1 MVNENILIVEKFPEI
16 ICYIFIVSSYLIL
29 TIRANF
35 FNFFYLIVF
44 CSNYYMYLFHEKIKI
59 KSPYTFMIILV
70 NILLYINFDFF
81 SLFLLIISILS
92 FLSSYFIKNRKEE
105 NINISN
111 NENINLNNNRR
122 VNKTEKI
129 SVLNILPLFA
139 LLFQI
144 KAYECLEI
152 SIICFFIL
160 IDILL
165 YSKWPRYLKQLI
177 AYIFFGIIIKCIDLH
192 YFGNVNYNE
201 KGIWINIYYYLFI
214 LILNF

>member
-1 MVNENILIVEKFPEI
+1 
-16 ICYIFIVSSYLIL
+16 
-29 TIRANF
+29 
-35 FNFFYLIVF
+35 
-44 CSNYYMYLFHEKIKI
+44 MYLFHEKIKI

-81 SLFLLIISILS
+81 SLFLLFISILS

-129 SVLNILPLFA
+129 SVLNLLSLFA

-144 KAYECLEI
+144 KSYECLEI

-165 YSKWPRYLKQLI
+165 YSKWPKYLKQLI
-177 AYIFFGIIIKCIDLH
+177 AYIFCGIIIKCIDLY
-192 YFGNVNYNE
+192 YFRNVNYNE

>member
-1 MVNENILIVEKFPEI
+1 
-16 ICYIFIVSSYLIL
+16 
-29 TIRANF
+29 
-35 FNFFYLIVF
+35 
-44 CSNYYMYLFHEKIKI
+44 
-59 KSPYTFMIILV
+59 MIILV

-81 SLFLLIISILS
+81 SLFLLFISILS

-105 NINISN
+105 NIKISN

-122 VNKTEKI
+122 VNKTEKNDTEKI

-139 LLFQI
+139 FLFQI

-165 YSKWPRYLKQLI
+165 YSKWQKYLKQLI
-177 AYIFFGIIIKCIDLH
+177 AYIFF
-192 YFGNVNYNE
+192 
-201 KGIWINIYYYLFI
+201 
-214 LILNF
+214 

>member
-1 MVNENILIVEKFPEI
+1 
-16 ICYIFIVSSYLIL
+16 
-29 TIRANF
+29 
-35 FNFFYLIVF
+35 
-44 CSNYYMYLFHEKIKI
+44 
-59 KSPYTFMIILV
+59 MIILV

-81 SLFLLIISILS
+81 SLFLLFISILS

-122 VNKTEKI
+122 VNKTEKNKTEKI

-139 LLFQI
+139 LFFQI

-152 SIICFFIL
+152 SIICFLIL

-165 YSKWPRYLKQLI
+165 YSKWPKYLKQLI
-177 AYIFFGIIIKCIDLH
+177 AYIFFGIIIKCIDLY
-192 YFGNVNYNE
+192 YFGNVIYNE
-201 KGIWINIYYYLFI
+201 KGIWMNIYYYLFI
-214 LILNF
+214 LILNFN

>member
-1 MVNENILIVEKFPEI
+1 MENSNKTQKNKLLFFSYGLFVSGIFSFFISGGINSFILTIILFLMVNENILIVEKFPEI
-16 ICYIFIVSSYLIL
+16 IYYIFIVSSYLIL

-35 FNFFYLIVF
+35 FNFFHLIFF

-59 KSPYTFMIILV
+59 KSQYTFMIILV
-70 NILLYINFDFF
+70 NIFLYINFDFF
-81 SLFLLIISILS
+81 SLFLLSISILS

-122 VNKTEKI
+122 VNKTEKNKTEKI

-144 KAYECLEI
+144 KAYE
-152 SIICFFIL
+152 
-160 IDILL
+160 
-165 YSKWPRYLKQLI
+165 
-177 AYIFFGIIIKCIDLH
+177 
-192 YFGNVNYNE
+192 
-201 KGIWINIYYYLFI
+201 
-214 LILNF
+214 